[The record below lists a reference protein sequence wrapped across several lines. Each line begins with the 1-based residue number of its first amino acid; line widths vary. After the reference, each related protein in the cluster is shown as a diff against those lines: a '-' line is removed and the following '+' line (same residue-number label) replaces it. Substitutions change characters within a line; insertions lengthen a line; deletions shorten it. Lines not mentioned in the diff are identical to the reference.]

1 MLLVDLCL
9 EMGGMRKLIG
19 ELGQALQYQYHWIWR
34 LSVVDLAVWLSETQK
49 REVDAKHVI
58 LCCLVHGRGQVAY
71 AII

>member
-9 EMGGMRKLIG
+9 EMGGIRRSIG
-19 ELGQALQYQYHWIWR
+19 ELDQALQYHRIWQ
-34 LSVVDLAVWLSETQK
+34 LSVVDLAVWLSKTRK
-49 REVDAKHVI
+49 REEDAKHVI